1 MARNC
6 HYGITDNDLVNLSEE
21 CIALKPKKTT
31 ESRWRVDDICIP
43 AFYETG
49 LILDNIH
56 NLFFSRNI
64 RMPRE
69 LTCPAGA
76 ASLYNP
82 GLNTALLL
90 TGIRI
95 GVSVDDILN

>member
-1 MARNC
+1 
-6 HYGITDNDLVNLSEE
+6 
-21 CIALKPKKTT
+21 
-31 ESRWRVDDICIP
+31 
-43 AFYETG
+43 
-49 LILDNIH
+49 
-56 NLFFSRNI
+56 
-64 RMPRE
+64 MPRE

-95 GVSVDDILN
+95 SVSVDDILN